1 MLTKVEN
8 KKYFLHYKIDH
19 IPDRNITLFEYDN
32 IIFLYDRDTELLF
45 EIPNEC
51 LPHIMQY
58 VKESRTNIL
67 ASSRCAEFIK
77 IIQKNLELKNNTMNS
92 ITIRDISKVSEENY
106 LKLIGRIGLT
116 ELILE
121 TTNACNFRCRYCIFS
136 GLYDGFRIHGNDFMS
151 FDVAKKAV
159 DLYYKLFDTYKYLNP
174 LRDPKIGFYGGE
186 PLLNINLIENVV
198 EYANKLFAKYKEN
211 LLYTLTT
218 NGSLLG
224 KYAEFLLQNNFQ
236 IFVSIDG
243 PKEVHDTNRILANGA
258 PTFDLIMNN
267 IEQYYRTAEKLG
279 KQTTLFALA
288 TLTLKSDLFKVREF
302 FNKVKNKIR
311 LIFTTFIRPFDTR
324 EQYTPEDYYKFQ
336 EMEKSLREEFL
347 EYVKSQGWVKEGD
360 IFFDVYYGQRII
372 LAACR
377 YKIIRPMN
385 EYLPFGSSCL
395 PLYRIYVTA
404 QGAILPCEKS
414 PTNLVIGD
422 VFNGIN
428 YRSIQKIIKT
438 YSELQLYNC
447 SKCQIKFSCRSCI
460 ATIYPMENIEQK
472 CAMFRRSVMDD
483 LALLIQVIKTNRDYI
498 EYLRRNVSRSGSLLH
513 LFS

>member
-1 MLTKVEN
+1 MEN
-8 KKYFLHYKIDH
+8 KKYFFHYKIDH
-19 IPDRNITLFEYDN
+19 IPDRNIILFEYEN

-51 LPHIMQY
+51 LPHIIRY
-58 VKESRTNIL
+58 VKEGRTDVL
-67 ASSRCAEFIK
+67 ASSRCAEFIR
-77 IIQKNLELKNNTMNS
+77 IIQNSLKLKNNTMNS

-106 LKLIGRIGLT
+106 LKLIGGIGLT

-121 TTNACNFRCRYCIFS
+121 TSNACNFRCRYCIFS
-136 GLYDGFRIHGNDFMS
+136 GLYNDFRLHGNDFMS
-151 FDVAKKAV
+151 IDVAKKAV
-159 DLYYKLFDTYKYLNP
+159 DLYYKLFETYKYLNP

-186 PLLNINLIENVV
+186 PLLNINLIENIV
-198 EYANKLFAKYKEN
+198 EYAGKLFAKYKEN
-211 LLYTLTT
+211 SLYTLTT

-243 PKEVHDTNRILANGA
+243 PKEIHDAHRILVNGT
-258 PTFDLIMNN
+258 PTFDLIMSN
-267 IEQYYRTAEKLG
+267 IEQYYKTAEKLG
-279 KQTTLFALA
+279 KQTTLFAMA

-302 FNKVKNKIR
+302 FNKVRNKIM
-311 LIFTTFIRPFDTR
+311 LAFATFIRPFDMR
-324 EQYTPEDYYKFQ
+324 EQYTLEDYYEFQ

-347 EYVKSQGWVKEGD
+347 DYVRNRGWMKEED
-360 IFFDVYYGQRII
+360 IFFNVYYGQRII
-372 LAACR
+372 LAAYR
-377 YKIIRPMN
+377 YKVIRPMN
-385 EYLPFGSSCL
+385 EYIPFGSSCL
-395 PLYRIYVTA
+395 PLYRIFVNT

-414 PTNLVIGD
+414 PTNLVVGD

-428 YRSIQKIIKT
+428 YESIQKIIKT
-438 YSELQLYNC
+438 YSELQLHKC

-472 CAMFRRSVMDD
+472 CAIFRRGVIDD
-483 LALLIQVIKTNRDYI
+483 LTLLIQVIKTNRDYI
-498 EYLRRNVSRSGSLLH
+498 EYLRRNVSRSGSYLY